1 MAIIE
6 VKEIAHGFSVGKK
19 PLFKKREKRQVLEN
33 VSFSIEEGEIVGLT
47 GANGVGKTTLIRILC
62 GLLRPD
68 EGSVRIL
75 DRAPRKTRK
84 QLMKEI
90 GVLLVNQTQL
100 SDDIAVWEALEFNRR
115 IFGTEAKVFSQKLE
129 YYGKLLELTDVMER
143 RINDL
148 SLGQRRSLELLDVL
162 MHNPKVLLLD
172 EPTIGID
179 VTRKENIRN
188 CLKQLN
194 QTGAVTILL
203 TSHDSRDIETLCN
216 RVLRLEDGVVK
227 EEKL

>member
-6 VKEIAHGFSVGKK
+6 VKEIAHGFPVGKK
-19 PLFKKREKRQVLEN
+19 HLFKKREKRQVLEN
-33 VSFSIEEGEIVGLT
+33 ISFSIGEGEIVGLT

-68 EGSVRIL
+68 EGSVQIL

-115 IFGTEAKVFSQKLE
+115 IFGTDPKVFSQKLE

-227 EEKL
+227 EEKP